1 MARVGVATLLK
12 TKDALNGQL
21 MLDHQTN
28 RKFSRTDP
36 HFGVMDLNRPFRVS
50 RNVKFPTP
58 MLSTV
63 GAWIAEGDE
72 VSPIPEE

>member
-1 MARVGVATLLK
+1 MARVGVATLSK
-12 TKDALNGQL
+12 NMDALNGQL
-21 MLDHQTN
+21 LLDHKTN
-28 RKFSRTDP
+28 RRFSRMDP
-36 HFGVMDLNRPFRVS
+36 HLGVMDLNRPFKVS

-58 MLSTV
+58 FLSTV